1 MTIEN
6 HSLINEFPEH
16 KDQIHNLKMNDHHF
30 ARLANEYHDVDK
42 EIHNIE
48 QDFKTSDE
56 YLETLKK
63 KRLTLKDEIYKLLQA
78 AN

>member
-6 HSLINEFPEH
+6 HSLLNEFPEY

-30 ARLANEYHDVDK
+30 ARLANEYHDADK

-63 KRLTLKDEIYKLLQA
+63 KRIGLKDEIYKLLQA

>member
-6 HSLINEFPEH
+6 HSLLNEFPEY
-16 KDQIHNLKMNDHHF
+16 KDRIHNLKMNDHHF
-30 ARLANEYHDVDK
+30 ARLANEYHEVDK

-48 QDFKTSDE
+48 QDLKTSDE

-63 KRLTLKDEIYKLLQA
+63 KRLGLKDEIYKLLQE